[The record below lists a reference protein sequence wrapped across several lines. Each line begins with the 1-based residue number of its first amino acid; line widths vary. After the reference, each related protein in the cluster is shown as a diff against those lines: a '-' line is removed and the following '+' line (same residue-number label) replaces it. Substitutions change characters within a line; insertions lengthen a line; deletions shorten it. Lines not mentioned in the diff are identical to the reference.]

1 MLYIKHKQLNKL
13 ITPLIVLIWVLSA
26 CSNDDY
32 SIIPDFEITEEIDR
46 VYLTNTSVYENHGAV
61 SWYTSAPDIK
71 IEQVTGNLYCFM
83 LPNRDA
89 SENIN
94 ITMKVRVGDTTEEIT
109 KTLTLNHLEQH
120 QKYGLGYSLTKEVS
134 NNVGYEWYVD
144 QGNTGKYSLIN
155 CGPACT
161 QMVLKWAKPDYST
174 TAEELRDI
182 IGHTDWWSI
191 GTESEIHRVLIDE
204 NVEFGYIWLE
214 TYQSLIDE
222 LDNGN
227 IAIVNPDIYYIRDF
241 FIHEW
246 RIDKFY
252 KTSSSRSGHFIII
265 KGYKIIDDA
274 YLFEVYDPWSLG
286 EKYENG
292 EYKGK
297 DRYYRAEDVMTS
309 TRDMWWGYA
318 LIVSRPDNKK
328 SKMYPSNWIDRSVV
342 VPDKKQK
349 SAKQR

>member
-1 MLYIKHKQLNKL
+1 MLYIKNKQLNKL
-13 ITPLIVLIWVLSA
+13 VTLLLVLVLALSA
-26 CSNDDY
+26 CSDDDH
-32 SIIPDFEITEEIDR
+32 SIVPDFEITEEIDR
-46 VYLTNTSVYENHGAV
+46 VYLTNTSVYEDRGSV
-61 SWYTSAPDIK
+61 SWHSSAPDVK
-71 IEQVTGNLYCFM
+71 IEYVTGNLYCFM

-94 ITMKVRVGDTTEEIT
+94 ITMTVRIGDTTEEIT
-109 KTLTLNHLEQH
+109 KALTLRRLEQH
-120 QKYGLGYSLTKEVS
+120 HKYGLGYSLTKEVS
-134 NNVGYEWYVD
+134 NNVDYEWYVD

-161 QMVLKWAKPDYST
+161 QMVLKWAKPNYST
-174 TAEELRDI
+174 TAEELRDK
-182 IGHTDWWSI
+182 IGHTDWWNI
-191 GTESEIHRVLIDE
+191 GTGSEIHKVLIDE

-227 IAIVNPDIYYIRDF
+227 IAIVNPDIYYIREF
-241 FIHEW
+241 FIPEW

-252 KTSSSRSGHFIII
+252 KTSSSRSGHFIVI
-265 KGYKIIDDA
+265 KGYKKIDDA

-297 DRYYRAEDVMTS
+297 DRYYRAEDVMIS
-309 TRDMWWGYA
+309 TKDKWWGYA
-318 LIVSRPDNKK
+318 LIVSKSDNKK
-328 SKMYPSNWIDRSVV
+328 SKASSFNWIDRSRVI
-342 VPDKKQK
+342 PAPRM
-349 SAKQR
+349 SSPIL